1 MAWAAGNF
9 TRANGITGWVDD
21 ANNNIGIEAT
31 RHDTQDNDF
40 ATGIDNCLNKTGQNS
55 MTGDL
60 NVGGNKVVNTTQ
72 IGIGTSSP
80 TTAVH
85 VQSGNQRFF
94 QSGTSSVAAFA
105 ASGTA
110 VNLDLVAGQTAY
122 NNNGAAIRLQCSGAT
137 DDGAIL
143 FSTNLGGTGP
153 GERVRIAN
161 TGFVGIGNNGPTV
174 LVDAAR
180 NANDT
185 LTRIRLHNANAG
197 SSASTHLDL
206 GNDQNAS
213 GSGLFINSST
223 NTANGGVNCLHLHN
237 GVGPISARV
246 SGSEKIRL
254 DTNNDVILRNGQL
267 FFDTILS
274 SGAGSHFVKWNST
287 TGLVTYDSSSALIK
301 EQVVDCPYGLNAVA
315 AMQPRKYYRKDDKR
329 HEVGFIADELIA
341 VAPELVSVGA
351 KSLVTG
357 DAADTE
363 QVPVSVSYE
372 KLTAILCKAIQELS
386 AKVEALEAQVQT
398 LQPDTVLG

>member
-1 MAWAAGNF
+1 MAWAGGNF
-9 TRANGITGWVDD
+9 TRANPTWVTD
-21 ANNNIGIEAT
+21 ANNSIGIEAS
-31 RHDTQDNDF
+31 RHDAQDNDF
-40 ATGIDNCLNKTGQNS
+40 TTGIDNCLNKTGQNS

-122 NNNGAAIRLQCSGAT
+122 NNNGAAIRLQCSGAS

-143 FSTNLGGTGP
+143 FSTNLGGTGSA
-153 GERVRIAN
+153 ERVRIAN
-161 TGFVGIGNNGPTV
+161 TGYVGIGNTSPAV

-197 SSASTHLDL
+197 SSVSTHLDL
-206 GNDQNAS
+206 GNDQNSS

-237 GVGPISARV
+237 GVGPISARI
-246 SGSEKIRL
+246 GGTEKIRL
-254 DTNNDVILRNGQL
+254 DTNNDIILRSGQL
-267 FFDTILS
+267 YFDSVLS

-301 EQVVDCPYGLNAVA
+301 EQVVDCPYGLAAVS
-315 AMQPRKYYRKDDKR
+315 AMRPRKYYRKDDKR
-329 HEVGFIADELIA
+329 HEVGFIADELIT

-372 KLTAILCKAIQELS
+372 KLTAILCKAVQELS
-386 AKVEALEAQVQT
+386 AKVTALEAQVQT

>member
-1 MAWAAGNF
+1 MAWNAGNF
-9 TRANGITGWVDD
+9 TRANGSTEWQDD
-21 ANNNIGIEAT
+21 ANLGVGIEPGM
-31 RHDTQDNDF
+31 HDAQDNDL
-40 ATGIDNCLNKTGQNS
+40 ATGIDQCLNKAGQNA
-55 MTGDL
+55 MTGNL
-60 NVGGNKVVNTTQ
+60 NVGSNYVVNATR
-72 IGIGTSSP
+72 IGVGTSSP

-110 VNLDLVAGQTAY
+110 VNLDLVAGQTVY
-122 NNNGAAIRLQCSGAT
+122 NNNGAAIRLQCSGAS

-143 FSTNLGGTGP
+143 FSTNLGGTGSA
-153 GERVRIAN
+153 ERMRVAN
-161 TGFVGIGNNGPTV
+161 TGYIGIGNTSPAV

-254 DTNNDVILRNGQL
+254 ATNNDVILRNGQL
-267 FFDTILS
+267 YFDSILS

-287 TGLVTYDSSSALIK
+287 TGLITYDSSSALIK
-301 EQVVDCPYGLNAVA
+301 EQVVDCPYGLDAVA

-386 AKVEALEAQVQT
+386 AKVEALEAQVAT
-398 LQPDTVLG
+398 LQPEVSVG